1 MFTQYDVVLKVK
13 LQGDGI
19 GSEELA
25 GIYDMTAGDIVMP
38 LSVWNENHVTAMGF
52 MSLRAAGSVNFHDLV
67 SRIEETVRTVIGKW
81 ELEEADASYDGEFM
95 DGFTMYI
102 YNDYRDDP
110 DEEDEDAVYR
120 IFIKDE
126 SMLDEAVG
134 LLDGRSVNNSLDSG
148 DRIMV
153 FGKDGLEKAATV
165 LDEAGID
172 WDEV

>member
-25 GIYDMTAGDIVMP
+25 GIYDMTAGNIVMP

-52 MSLRAAGSVNFHDLV
+52 MSLRAAGSVDFHDLI

-81 ELEEADASYDGEFM
+81 ELKEADASYDGEIM

-102 YNDYRDDP
+102 YNDYQNNP

-126 SMLDEAVG
+126 SILDEAVG
-134 LLDGRSVNNSLDSG
+134 LLDRESIRNNLDNG
-148 DRIMV
+148 NRILV
-153 FGKDGLEKAATV
+153 FGKYDLEKAATV